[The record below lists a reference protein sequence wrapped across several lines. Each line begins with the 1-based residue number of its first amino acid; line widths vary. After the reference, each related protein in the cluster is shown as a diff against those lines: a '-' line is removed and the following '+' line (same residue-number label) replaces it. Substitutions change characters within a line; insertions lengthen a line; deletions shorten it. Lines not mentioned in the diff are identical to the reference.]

1 MLSSEVV
8 NNSRFTV
15 LRLEF
20 ALQSQILRHIQTH
33 SHQLFQTSTHTF
45 DTLANHLP
53 GQPGQAGTRMSPFSP
68 FWILLELRQMKV
80 MATTGAIR
88 DASQIVT
95 TNKPAPNSHFCKQ
108 YLPLIFILIQQPI
121 VTINLLHDDF
131 TKHIFIQT
139 LAVKVKVKFTILH

>member
-1 MLSSEVV
+1 MSSSEAV

-15 LRLEF
+15 FRLEF

-53 GQPGQAGTRMSPFSP
+53 GQPGQAGTRMSPF
-68 FWILLELRQMKV
+68 WILLELRQMKV

-88 DASQIVT
+88 DAMLQSNCHYQQTNAQLTLLETIFT
-95 TNKPAPNSHFCKQ
+95 TNF
-108 YLPLIFILIQQPI
+108 Y
-121 VTINLLHDDF
+121 F
-131 TKHIFIQT
+131 TT
-139 LAVKVKVKFTILH
+139 TANC